1 VTDFVPEHCRQLSLG
16 VEIAEQ
22 PAGDV
27 DVAARQREGVDFV
40 AVEDGEVECQVGQM
54 TDSRKTLPYLA
65 DKRLQLRV
73 VVDAVILQGLLVCLQ
88 AQTQLLIF

>member
-1 VTDFVPEHCRQLSLG
+1 
-16 VEIAEQ
+16 
-22 PAGDV
+22 
-27 DVAARQREGVDFV
+27 
-40 AVEDGEVECQVGQM
+40 M